1 MVRRGADEAIGHQV
15 DERVGQPAGLEENL
29 DTVCRGRVSLS
40 DRQHAYRDERAILAA
55 IAFLSVRA
63 ALHVIGHSSHIT
75 HLTNRHPLRR
85 NRGYQR
91 RNNQPDD
98 HKDRQ
103 QTTDESAKI
112 HDLSSHGIGNLGRLF
127 PSHVRQIANRAC

>member
-1 MVRRGADEAIGHQV
+1 VVRRVANEAIGDQV
-15 DERVGQPAGLEENL
+15 DEREGQRSGQERNL
-29 DTVCRGRVSLS
+29 DSVCRGRFSLS
-40 DRQHAYRDERAILAA
+40 DRQHAHRDKRAILAA
-55 IAFLSVRA
+55 IAFLSARA
-63 ALHVIGHSSHIT
+63 ALHVIGHSGHIA
-75 HLTNRHPLRR
+75 HLAHSQPFCR

-112 HDLSSHGIGNLGRLF
+112 HDLIITRDRELGKVIPF
-127 PSHVRQIANRAC
+127 TCSPDS

>member
-1 MVRRGADEAIGHQV
+1 MVRRGANEAIGNQI
-15 DERVGQPAGLEENL
+15 DKREGQPAGLERNL
-29 DTVCRGRVSLS
+29 DTACRGRLSLS
-40 DRQHAYRDERAILAA
+40 DRQHAHRDKRAILAA

-63 ALHVIGHSSHIT
+63 ALHVIGHSGHIA
-75 HLTNRHPLRR
+75 HSRPFCR

-103 QTTDESAKI
+103 QTTDESVKI
-112 HDLSSHGIGNLGRLF
+112 HGLSSHGMGNLGRLF
-127 PSHVRQIANRAC
+127 PLKCSPDS